1 MSTIVR
7 ARVAHTPRNPF
18 AVDGALEVFEDG
30 GLAFADG
37 RILDC
42 GPFRDVQAGHPEAG
56 ILDARDTILL
66 PGFVDCH
73 VHFPQIRVIG
83 AMGLE
88 LLDWLREQRKFVG
101 IESLKLRMHA
111 DLRDARELAGI
122 SATREIAGATRI

>member
-42 GPFRDVQAGHPEAG
+42 GPFSDVQAGHPEAG

-66 PGFVDCH
+66 PGFVECH
-73 VHFPQIRVIG
+73 VHYPQIGVIG
-83 AMGLE
+83 AMGPVRLE
-88 LLDWLREQRKFVG
+88 WLLYRCLTAGW
-101 IESLKLRMHA
+101 ESDGLVYLG
-111 DLRDARELAGI
+111 D
-122 SATREIAGATRI
+122 